1 MSATYP
7 SFVRVLAIEGSVW
20 LFAGYFM
27 MEVVGCAKYPFN
39 TETIPLSVRNELA
52 YMFVKSTP
60 SRLNRFRLGV
70 MMESPPTAPIA
81 FAEKLSIRII
91 NIFGREVLRRD
102 CRGFCCKSASAGFV
116 PLCPRVEC
124 GDKVSI
130 TSFLSSS
137 GKKLNCAA
145 KSCCLLSEAIRL
157 KQGLIAEWLRNWFW
171 LKYTIPTFAVEVVTP
186 PRIGMKS
193 IPPDRIMIRLPPN
206 RFLTCVSGKSG
217 TINLFNTQYIPKAY
231 TANISN
237 WAKNCPSGTL
247 AIASPGD

>member
-1 MSATYP
+1 
-7 SFVRVLAIEGSVW
+7 
-20 LFAGYFM
+20 
-27 MEVVGCAKYPFN
+27 
-39 TETIPLSVRNELA
+39 
-52 YMFVKSTP
+52 
-60 SRLNRFRLGV
+60 

-116 PLCPRVEC
+116 LCVPASSAETKYPLPP
-124 GDKVSI
+124 
-130 TSFLSSS
+130 SFPLP

-206 RFLTCVSGKSG
+206 RFRTSVSGR
-217 TINLFNTQYIPKAY
+217 AER
-231 TANISN
+231 
-237 WAKNCPSGTL
+237 
-247 AIASPGD
+247 